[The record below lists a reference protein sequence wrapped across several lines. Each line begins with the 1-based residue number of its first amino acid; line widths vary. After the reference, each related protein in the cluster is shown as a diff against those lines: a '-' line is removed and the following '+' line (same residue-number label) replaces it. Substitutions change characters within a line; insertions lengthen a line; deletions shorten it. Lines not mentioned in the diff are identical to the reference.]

1 MLTLPMRVSHLAVQ
15 DVCAS
20 WDADHDPFCIRS
32 GETWVICVECFRVLK
47 LDCNVAPRPAPRLTV
62 VGLLVCPGHRRQQRI
77 SVAHARLLKLLVAGG
92 DGRAGQRLVALLV
105 PRKAIIGNAAGG
117 VKPLASR
124 APELAVASR
133 QRRHRRRRLHA
144 AVGNGSG
151 CFNAGCGICRDQP
164 APRGG
169 LAVGRGLATCPVCE
183 TFLGDGASTSVCQRQ
198 HGGGG
203 GDRQERPRQDA
214 AALHLQVYRSQAWK
228 LVKGVALA
236 ALPHGRC
243 VSLSLT
249 ILPCNPVYD
258 ARCAS
263 ECGRVRLTG
272 LGRPHER
279 VTGRLEAAVE
289 VREAPPTGIRRFSV
303 IGRVCAARCPVAG
316 DAHPAVGM
324 PSRLP
329 LLWQAQAPTHLQ
341 RLPGQL
347 SLCTPSI

>member
-1 MLTLPMRVSHLAVQ
+1 MGYLCRMFQ
-15 DVCAS
+15 
-20 WDADHDPFCIRS
+20 I
-32 GETWVICVECFRVLK
+32 LK
-47 LDCNVAPRPAPRLTV
+47 TGLQCCAPRPAPRLTV
-62 VGLLVCPGHRRQQRI
+62 VRLLVGPGHRRQQRI

-105 PRKAIIGNAAGG
+105 TRVAVIGDAAGG
-117 VKPLASR
+117 VKPLAR
-124 APELAVASR
+124 HTPELAVASR
-133 QRRHRRRRLHA
+133 QCRHRRRRLHA
-144 AVGNGSG
+144 AVGNRSG
-151 CFNAGCGICRDQP
+151 CFNAGRGICRDQ
-164 APRGG
+164 ATPRGG
-169 LAVGRGLATCPVCE
+169 LAVGRRLAACPVGE
-183 TFLGDGASTSVCQRQ
+183 GFGDGDGPGVRQRQ
-198 HGGGG
+198 HRGGG
-203 GDRQERPRQDA
+203 GDRQERPRKDA
-214 AALHLQVYRSQAWK
+214 AALHLQVCTLQAWK

-258 ARCAS
+258 AGCAS

-324 PSRLP
+324 PSRPP